1 MPQIKDNSRFGKGPT
16 AAEFKDVLKF
26 FRTVAEAEMK
36 EVCRVRQERFFDNT
50 PVYSFDCW
58 SGHNVA
64 AELGIV
70 EGDID
75 SRAPLTP
82 FSPDMHKVIE
92 HVFNRV
98 DHRFGEEL
106 WLGVDVD
113 DINVYAECV
122 TQILFT
128 FDPESIRKDIRSLK
142 GTYRDIIAHQG
153 ELASPGF
160 N

>member
-1 MPQIKDNSRFGKGPT
+1 
-16 AAEFKDVLKF
+16 
-26 FRTVAEAEMK
+26 MK
-36 EVCRVRQERFFDNT
+36 EACRVRQQRLHENM

-75 SRAPLTP
+75 ARAPLTP
-82 FSPDMHKVIE
+82 FSPDVHKVIE

-98 DHRFGEEL
+98 DHRFGQEL

-122 TQILFT
+122 TKILFS
-128 FDPESIRKDIRSLK
+128 FDPETIRKDIKSLAA
-142 GTYRDIIAHQG
+142 TYRDIIRSHG
-153 ELASPGF
+153 ELASPGL